1 MIKVDTNISVTED
14 MHVSKSRGF
23 RDGEEVNL
31 YIYFDK
37 HSELSHV
44 KLVYKGTEEF
54 YVLKSSL
61 LEDPKIRVFN
71 NIWTGD

>member
-1 MIKVDTNISVTED
+1 
-14 MHVSKSRGF
+14 
-23 RDGEEVNL
+23 L